1 MKGEILKLL
10 KETDGY
16 ISGQELCE
24 KFGVSRTA
32 IWKVI
37 NQLKE
42 EGYEIEAVRNKG
54 YILKGSADV
63 LSKEELESTI
73 HTKWA
78 GENVVFFE
86 ETVSTNNEIRSLA
99 EQGAPHGTLAVA
111 ERQLGGKG
119 RRGRVW
125 TSPAGVGIWMS
136 MLLRPQ
142 IDPMAASMLT
152 LVMALSTRRGI
163 EKATGLKSEIK
174 WPNDLVLNKKKI
186 CGILTEMST
195 ELMEI
200 QYVIPGTGINVNQME
215 FPDDIKATATSLR
228 IESGKIQ
235 KRSEII
241 AAIMEAFE
249 GYYDTFMKTRD
260 MSGLIEEYNANL
272 VNLGNE
278 VCVLD
283 PAGEYRGISEG
294 INKEGALLVRLSDG
308 TLKEIIS
315 GEVSV
320 RGVYGYV

>member
-32 IWKVI
+32 VWKVI

-78 GENVVFFE
+78 GTQVAFFE
-86 ETVSTNNEIRSLA
+86 ETDSTNNEIRRLA

-200 QYVIPGTGINVNQME
+200 QYVIPGT
-215 FPDDIKATATSLR
+215 F
-228 IESGKIQ
+228 IETQ
-235 KRSEII
+235 
-241 AAIMEAFE
+241 
-249 GYYDTFMKTRD
+249 D
-260 MSGLIEEYNANL
+260 MSGLIEEYNTNL

-283 PAGEYRGISEG
+283 PAGEYRGVSEG

>member
-32 IWKVI
+32 VWKVI

-63 LSKEELESTI
+63 LSKEELGSTI

-78 GENVVFFE
+78 GTQVAFFE
-86 ETVSTNNEIRSLA
+86 ETDSTNNEIRRLA

-249 GYYDTFMKTRD
+249 GYYDTFIETQD

-283 PAGEYRGISEG
+283 PAGEYRGVSEG

>member
-32 IWKVI
+32 VWKVI

-78 GENVVFFE
+78 GTQVAFLE
-86 ETVSTNNEIRSLA
+86 ETDSTNNEIRRLA

-249 GYYDTFMKTRD
+249 GYYDTFIETQD

-283 PAGEYRGISEG
+283 PAGEYRGVSEG

>member
-10 KETDGY
+10 KETAGY

-32 IWKVI
+32 VWKVI

-78 GENVVFFE
+78 GTQVAFFE
-86 ETVSTNNEIRSLA
+86 ETDSTNNEIRRLA

-186 CGILTEMST
+186 CGILTEMSAQ
-195 ELMEI
+195 LDYI
-200 QYVIPGTGINVNQME
+200 NHVVIGIGINVQNE
-215 FPDDIKATATSLR
+215 SFPKEIEQVATSILMETGQHVNR
-228 IESGKIQ
+228 AELIEAVLEQ
-235 KRSEII
+235 FERYYEIFL
-241 AAIMEAFE
+241 ETE
-249 GYYDTFMKTRD
+249 DL
-260 MSGLIEEYNANL
+260 SGLVKEYNAHLINMQKQ
-272 VNLGNE
+272 VR
-278 VCVLD
+278 VLD
-283 PAGEYRGISEG
+283 PKEPYEAKAMGITPHGELIVDTWEG
-294 INKEGALLVRLSDG
+294 RKLVS
-308 TLKEIIS
+308 S

>member
-99 EQGAPHGTLAVA
+99 EQGAPHGTLVVA
-111 ERQLGGKG
+111 EQQLGGKG

-142 IDPMAASMLT
+142 IDPLAASMLT
-152 LVMALSTRRGI
+152 LVMALAAKKGI
-163 EKATGLKSEIK
+163 EISTGLKSEIK

-200 QYVIPGTGINVNQME
+200 QYVIPGIGINVNQKD
-215 FPDDIKATATSLR
+215 FPDDIKATATSLY

-249 GYYDTFMKTRD
+249 GYYDTFIKTQD

-283 PAGEYRGISEG
+283 PAGEFRGVSEG
-294 INKEGALLVRLSDG
+294 INKEGALLVRLADG

>member
-42 EGYEIEAVRNKG
+42 ESYEIEAVRNKG

-142 IDPMAASMLT
+142 IDPLAASMLT
-152 LVMALSTRRGI
+152 LVMALAAKKGI
-163 EKATGLKSEIK
+163 EISTGLKSEIK

-200 QYVIPGTGINVNQME
+200 QYVIPGIGINVNQKD
-215 FPDDIKATATSLR
+215 FPDDIKATATSLY

-249 GYYDTFMKTRD
+249 GYYDTFIKTQD

-283 PAGEYRGISEG
+283 PAGEFRGVSEG
-294 INKEGALLVRLSDG
+294 INKEGALLVRLADG

>member
-111 ERQLGGKG
+111 EQQLGGKG

-142 IDPMAASMLT
+142 IDPLAASMLT
-152 LVMALSTRRGI
+152 LVMAL
-163 EKATGLKSEIK
+163 AA
-174 WPNDLVLNKKKI
+174 KKKI

-200 QYVIPGTGINVNQME
+200 QYVIPGIGINVNQKD
-215 FPDDIKATATSLR
+215 FPDDIKATATSLY

-249 GYYDTFMKTRD
+249 GYYDTFIKTQD

-283 PAGEYRGISEG
+283 PAGEFRGVSEG
-294 INKEGALLVRLSDG
+294 INKEGALLVRLADG

>member
-32 IWKVI
+32 VWKVI

-73 HTKWA
+73 HAKWA
-78 GENVVFFE
+78 GAEVAFFE
-86 ETVSTNNEIRSLA
+86 ETDSTNNEIRRLA

-249 GYYDTFMKTRD
+249 GYYDTFIEAQD

-283 PAGEYRGISEG
+283 PAGEYRGVSEG

>member
-32 IWKVI
+32 VWKVI

-78 GENVVFFE
+78 GTQVAFSDD
-86 ETVSTNNEIRSLA
+86 TDTTNKQNPRHA
-99 EQGAPHGTLAVA
+99 QQGPPHVTLAVP

-215 FPDDIKATATSLR
+215 LPDDIKATATSLR

-249 GYYDTFMKTRD
+249 RYYDTFMKTQD

-278 VCVLD
+278 VSVLD
-283 PAGEYRGISEG
+283 PAGEYRGVSEG
-294 INKEGALLVRLSDG
+294 INREGALLVRLSDG

>member
-200 QYVIPGTGINVNQME
+200 QYVIPGIGINVNQKD
-215 FPDDIKATATSLR
+215 FPDDIKATATSLY

-249 GYYDTFMKTRD
+249 GYYDTFIKTQD

-283 PAGEYRGISEG
+283 PAGEFRGVSEG
-294 INKEGALLVRLSDG
+294 INKEGALLVRLADG

>member
-1 MKGEILKLL
+1 
-10 KETDGY
+10 
-16 ISGQELCE
+16 
-24 KFGVSRTA
+24 
-32 IWKVI
+32 
-37 NQLKE
+37 
-42 EGYEIEAVRNKG
+42 
-54 YILKGSADV
+54 
-63 LSKEELESTI
+63 
-73 HTKWA
+73 
-78 GENVVFFE
+78 
-86 ETVSTNNEIRSLA
+86 
-99 EQGAPHGTLAVA
+99 
-111 ERQLGGKG
+111 
-119 RRGRVW
+119 
-125 TSPAGVGIWMS
+125 
-136 MLLRPQ
+136 
-142 IDPMAASMLT
+142 
-152 LVMALSTRRGI
+152 
-163 EKATGLKSEIK
+163 
-174 WPNDLVLNKKKI
+174 
-186 CGILTEMST
+186 
-195 ELMEI
+195 MEI

-249 GYYDTFMKTRD
+249 GYYDTFIETQD

-283 PAGEYRGISEG
+283 PAGEYRGVSEG

>member
-32 IWKVI
+32 VWKVI

-63 LSKEELESTI
+63 LSKEEQVSTI

-78 GENVVFFE
+78 GTQVAFFE
-86 ETVSTNNEIRSLA
+86 ETDSTNNEIRRLA

-249 GYYDTFMKTRD
+249 GYYDTFIETQD

-283 PAGEYRGISEG
+283 PAGEYRGVSEG

>member
-111 ERQLGGKG
+111 EKQLGGKG

-142 IDPMAASMLT
+142 IDPLAASMLT
-152 LVMALSTRRGI
+152 LVMALAAKKGI
-163 EKATGLKSEIK
+163 EISTGLKSEIK

-200 QYVIPGTGINVNQME
+200 QYVIPGIGINVNQKD
-215 FPDDIKATATSLR
+215 FPDDIKATATSLY

-249 GYYDTFMKTRD
+249 GYYDTFIKTQD

-283 PAGEYRGISEG
+283 PAGEFRGVSEG
-294 INKEGALLVRLSDG
+294 INKEGALLVRLADG

-320 RGVYGYV
+320 RGVNG

>member
-10 KETDGY
+10 KETAGY

-32 IWKVI
+32 VWKVI

-78 GENVVFFE
+78 GTQV
-86 ETVSTNNEIRSLA
+86 ETDSTNNEIRRLA

>member
-78 GENVVFFE
+78 GANVVFFE
-86 ETVSTNNEIRSLA
+86 ETGATNNEIRSLA

-142 IDPMAASMLT
+142 IDPLAASMLT
-152 LVMALSTRRGI
+152 LVMALAAKKGI
-163 EKATGLKSEIK
+163 EISTGLKSEIK

-200 QYVIPGTGINVNQME
+200 QYVIPGIGINVNQKD
-215 FPDDIKATATSLR
+215 FPDDIKATATSLY

-249 GYYDTFMKTRD
+249 GYYDTFIKTQD

-283 PAGEYRGISEG
+283 PAGEFRGVSEG
-294 INKEGALLVRLSDG
+294 INKEGALLVRLADG